1 MLWLKLKKLD
11 TPSLIQ
17 EMIYLA
23 LMLPGRY
30 FFSPLKLSYVSF
42 RVVITLSF
50 PPDGPFWHSEF
61 TETSRCCAKQQ
72 ASAAAY

>member
-23 LMLPGRY
+23 LTLPGRY

-42 RVVITLSF
+42 RVVITLPF
-50 PPDGPFWHSEF
+50 PPDF